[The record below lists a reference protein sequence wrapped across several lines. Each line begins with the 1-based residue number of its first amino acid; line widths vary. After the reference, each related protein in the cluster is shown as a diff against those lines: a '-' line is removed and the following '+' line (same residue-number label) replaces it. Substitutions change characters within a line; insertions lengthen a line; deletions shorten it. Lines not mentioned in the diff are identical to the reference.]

1 MRLTAIAFVIV
12 LPMFTWPASAVD
24 AGTVQR
30 ELSAQAPDSAV
41 RTPAAG
47 SATRTAILDAVRQH
61 LRSRARFKVGHI
73 RATDRWAFVRCV
85 EVVDGGGELQETDLD
100 VAALLERRTTGR
112 TTPWVVADSWTLST
126 NDERPYTAFA
136 RRVRAR
142 ASSDRIPSGLFQQ
155 GFLSSDVPV
164 Q

>member
-1 MRLTAIAFVIV
+1 MRWLVF
-12 LPMFTWPASAVD
+12 ASAGVTLLF
-24 AGTVQR
+24 ATLPSARGVSALPR
-30 ELSAQAPDSAV
+30 ELAAQGVDSVV

-47 SATRTAILDAVRQH
+47 TAARTAILDAVRQH

-73 RATDRWAFVRCV
+73 RATDRWSFVRCV
-85 EVVDGGGELQETDLD
+85 EVVEDGGELQETDLD

-112 TTPWVVADSWTLST
+112 GTTWVVADSWTLSS
-126 NDERPYTAFA
+126 DGERPYTPFA

-142 ASSDRIPSGLFQQ
+142 AASDRIPSGLFPK

-164 Q
+164 E